1 MLDVL
6 TLWLKHHRER
16 AELDRLGIEELGRVA
31 RDLAISPRE
40 LYRLVDVAHDP
51 QRLSEMLKALGI
63 DEAILRDARPALLR
77 SLQRVCALCD
87 ELRQCRR
94 ALDRHNAAATYQQF
108 CPNAMTLR
116 ELRAEAAQ
124 Y

>member
-1 MLDVL
+1 MLNAL
-6 TLWLKHHRER
+6 TLWLKHRRDHI
-16 AELDRLGIEELGRVA
+16 ELDHLGTDELDRVA

-63 DEAILRDARPALLR
+63 DEAILRNARPALLR

-94 ALDRHNAAATYQQF
+94 ALDRHNAPATYQQF
-108 CPNAMTLR
+108 CPNAITFR
-116 ELRAEAAQ
+116 ELRDEALRS
-124 Y
+124 